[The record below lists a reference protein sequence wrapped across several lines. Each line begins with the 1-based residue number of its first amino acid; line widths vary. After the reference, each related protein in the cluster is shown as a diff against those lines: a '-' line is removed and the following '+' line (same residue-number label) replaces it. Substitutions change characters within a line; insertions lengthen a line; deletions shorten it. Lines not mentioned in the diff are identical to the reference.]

1 MSQETIFMKSKGGG
15 QYFKCQGDEVKIICL
30 YEFNPLV
37 ERTRMRPDTLGK
49 LACDPCTESEFR
61 EAEMRVARLLD
72 LPVALSEATNRA

>member
-1 MSQETIFMKSKGGG
+1 MNQQPIFMKSKGGG
-15 QYFKCQGDEVKIICL
+15 QYFKCQGEEVKIICL

-61 EAEMRVARLLD
+61 EAELKVARLLD
-72 LPVALSEATNRA
+72 LPILISEENRA